1 VIPLTFLT
9 VEAWTFL
16 HLGARQEVAAGRGQ
30 FPHRWAVMFLIA
42 VGFWNFLGAG
52 IFGFLVNLPMVS
64 YYQIGTQLTANHA
77 HASFIGVYIMLA
89 MALLFFA
96 LRYLIRPEDWSD
108 RLAAFSFWTL
118 NLGLAWMVFFNL
130 FPLGVL
136 QLGDSVAN
144 GYWHARSIE
153 FFRANVWLE
162 WLRLP
167 GDVLF
172 IAGVVPVVYLTA
184 RAVFRP
190 RPMPAPEPAG
200 VEPQES
206 PLFREVV
213 SGDRQGGEAMP
224 AGGPS

>member
-1 VIPLTFLT
+1 
-9 VEAWTFL
+9 
-16 HLGARQEVAAGRGQ
+16 
-30 FPHRWAVMFLIA
+30 MFLVA

-108 RLAAFSFWTL
+108 RLVAFSFWTL

-130 FPLGVL
+130 FPLGIL

-144 GYWHARSIE
+144 GYWHARSLE
-153 FFRANVWLE
+153 FFRTHTWLE

-167 GDVLF
+167 GDALF
-172 IAGVVPVVYLTA
+172 IAGVVPVVYLTGK
-184 RAVFRP
+184 AVIRR
-190 RPMPAPEPAG
+190 RPMPEPEPAG
-200 VEPQES
+200 VES
-206 PLFREVV
+206 RGIPLFREVV
-213 SGDRQGGEAMP
+213 
-224 AGGPS
+224 PSEG